1 LLDEFEIHPAKVALG
16 YHPRRIALDLE
27 EGRMFARVTTYEL
40 AEGRASESIAAFE
53 PAIDQIRTV
62 DGLVDA
68 YFLVERD
75 GLHAVSLTLWETL
88 DAMERSRVAA
98 STARNEAAN
107 AVGADVISTYELEV
121 GIHAGRSA
129 HGEALDRAGA

>member
-1 LLDEFEIHPAKVALG
+1 
-16 YHPRRIALDLE
+16 
-27 EGRMFARVTTYEL
+27 MFARVTTYEL

-53 PAIDQIRTV
+53 PAIDRIRTV

-75 GLHAVSLTLWETL
+75 GRHAVTLTLWETI

-98 STARNEAAN
+98 STARIEAAE
-107 AVGADVISTYELEV
+107 AAGAEVVSTYELEV
-121 GIHAGRSA
+121 GIHTGAS
-129 HGEALDRAGA
+129 AGAASGRVDGS